1 MIIRMSLHNRSAA
14 MYQNVGRFSDRSP
27 HYRVRSIYPCEFRI
41 HWGVYEC
48 ASSVLLIGLG
58 LLFVVGIA
66 ALVLLVIGFDSL
78 TQLYGFSQTIG
89 RFEVLTLL
97 KPGL

>member
-1 MIIRMSLHNRSAA
+1 
-14 MYQNVGRFSDRSP
+14 MYRNVGRLSERTP

-41 HWGVYEC
+41 HWGPYEC
-48 ASSVLLIGLG
+48 ASTVLFIGLS

-78 TQLYGFSQTIG
+78 TQLYSYNQIG

-97 KPGL
+97 KPG